1 MATIRLFI
9 AIEIPSEIRSGIGAV
24 IRELK
29 AANADV
35 KWEQTDKL
43 HITLKFLGEADE
55 RLVPDIL
62 SALESVGRGYHP
74 LTIRYAALGSFPS
87 QREPRIIWIGVEDHS
102 SALMPLAGSVDR
114 SMTTLGFAKEERKF
128 HAHVTV
134 GRVRSRRN
142 VRDLLRTMESITFE
156 SQPTTISELALV
168 KSELK
173 PSGSVYTILH
183 RIPLHHH

>member
-1 MATIRLFI
+1 MATVRLFI

-43 HITLKFLGEADE
+43 HITLKFLGEAGE
-55 RLVPDIL
+55 RLVPDIF
-62 SALESVGRGYHP
+62 SALESVGREYHP
-74 LTIRYAALGSFPS
+74 FTIRYEALGCFPAR
-87 QREPRIIWIGVEDHS
+87 REPRIIWIGVEED
-102 SALMPLAGSVDR
+102 GSVLQQLVHSTDESMR
-114 SMTTLGFAKEERKF
+114 SFGFEKEERKF
-128 HAHVTV
+128 HAHVTI
-134 GRVRSRRN
+134 GRVKSRRN
-142 VRDLLRTMESITFE
+142 IRDLLSRMESITFE

>member
-1 MATIRLFI
+1 MATVRLFI
-9 AIEIPSEIRSGIGAV
+9 AIEIPPDIRSGIGAV
-24 IRELK
+24 IQELQ

-35 KWEQTDKL
+35 RWEQTDKL
-43 HITLKFLGEADE
+43 HITLKFLGGTDE
-55 RLVPDIL
+55 GMVSKIFTSLDTLCRKTPVFTLRYRL
-62 SALESVGRGYHP
+62 
-74 LTIRYAALGSFPS
+74 LGCFPPK
-87 QREPRIIWIGVEDHS
+87 REPRIIWIGVEENSCVLQRLSYLIDESMS
-102 SALMPLAGSVDR
+102 SF
-114 SMTTLGFAKEERKF
+114 GFKKEEREF

-134 GRVRSRRN
+134 GRVKSQRN
-142 VRDLLRTMESITFE
+142 IRDLLRTMESITFE